1 MQPGESCWWS
11 GYCLFGCTVIIISH
25 YCTVTIPQVHS
36 VRRLV
41 DCLQKC
47 HQLCKSFCPV
57 AILLQNDVVQYR
69 CWGENSSEEAWLTCW
84 LLQVI
89 LIKMIRFSTGRSEGS
104 GKALKSCSIPAWPSW
119 SPDQGNCNVPS
130 ISIILLSLFLLFFHC
145 PGVSLLCR
153 HSELMTQWFFPH
165 ERLCCW
171 VMSSERLHRRLLW
184 GGYYPSLTF
193 LISWLVMLIINNH
206 LELTFSRNS
215 TAVLGFV
222 LQMCCTCF

>member
-89 LIKMIRFSTGRSEGS
+89 LIKMIRFSTGWSEGS

-130 ISIILLSLFLLFFHC
+130 ISIILLSLFLLFFNC
-145 PGVSLLCR
+145 PGVTVASCADTL
-153 HSELMTQWFFPH
+153 
-165 ERLCCW
+165 
-171 VMSSERLHRRLLW
+171 SSWRNDSSPTNVCVVGW
-184 GGYYPSLTF
+184 WAQSVCTGGYYG
-193 LISWLVMLIINNH
+193 VGIILLWH
-206 LELTFSRNS
+206 F
-215 TAVLGFV
+215 
-222 LQMCCTCF
+222 